1 MFWSGRP
8 EMQFLE
14 NERRIWQSVDV
25 LDQVVVQAMAG
36 VKAANKVAKVAKVVV
51 AEDIDVAAAAAAQ

>member
-1 MFWSGRP
+1 
-8 EMQFLE
+8 MQFLE

-36 VKAANKVAKVAKVVV
+36 VKAANKAAKVAKVVG
-51 AEDIDVAAAAAAQ
+51 AEGIDVAAAAQ

>member
-1 MFWSGRP
+1 
-8 EMQFLE
+8 MQFLE

-36 VKAANKVAKVAKVVV
+36 AKAVKAAKVVV
-51 AEDIDVAAAAAAQ
+51 AEDIDVAAAAQ

>member
-36 VKAANKVAKVAKVVV
+36 VKAANKVAKVVV
-51 AEDIDVAAAAAAQ
+51 AEDIDVAAAAAQ

>member
-25 LDQVVVQAMAG
+25 LDQVVVQAMVG
-36 VKAANKVAKVAKVVV
+36 VKAANKVAKVVV
-51 AEDIDVAAAAAAQ
+51 AEDIDVAAAAQ

>member
-1 MFWSGRP
+1 
-8 EMQFLE
+8 MQFLE

-36 VKAANKVAKVAKVVV
+36 VKAANKVAKVGV
-51 AEDIDVAAAAAAQ
+51 AEDIVVAAAAAQ

>member
-1 MFWSGRP
+1 
-8 EMQFLE
+8 MQFLE

-36 VKAANKVAKVAKVVV
+36 VKAANKAAKVAKVAKVVV
-51 AEDIDVAAAAAAQ
+51 AEGIDVAAAVAAQ

>member
-8 EMQFLE
+8 VKQFLE

-36 VKAANKVAKVAKVVV
+36 VKAANKVAKVAKVIV
-51 AEDIDVAAAAAAQ
+51 AEGIDVAAAAQ

>member
-1 MFWSGRP
+1 
-8 EMQFLE
+8 MQFLE

-36 VKAANKVAKVAKVVV
+36 VKAANKVAKVVV
-51 AEDIDVAAAAAAQ
+51 AEDIDVAAAAVAQ

>member
-25 LDQVVVQAMAG
+25 LDQVVVQAMAE
-36 VKAANKVAKVAKVVV
+36 VKAVNKVVKVAMVVV
-51 AEDIDVAAAAAAQ
+51 AEGIDAAAAVAAQ

>member
-1 MFWSGRP
+1 
-8 EMQFLE
+8 MQFLE

-36 VKAANKVAKVAKVVV
+36 GKAANKVAKVVV
-51 AEDIDVAAAAAAQ
+51 AEGIDVAAAAQ

>member
-36 VKAANKVAKVAKVVV
+36 VKAAKVAKVAKVVV
-51 AEDIDVAAAAAAQ
+51 AEDIDVAAAAAAAQ

>member
-36 VKAANKVAKVAKVVV
+36 VKAANKVAKVVV
-51 AEDIDVAAAAAAQ
+51 AEGIDVAAAAK

>member
-1 MFWSGRP
+1 
-8 EMQFLE
+8 MQFLE

-51 AEDIDVAAAAAAQ
+51 AEDIDVAVAAAAQ

>member
-1 MFWSGRP
+1 
-8 EMQFLE
+8 MQFLE

-36 VKAANKVAKVAKVVV
+36 VKAAKVAKVAKVVV
-51 AEDIDVAAAAAAQ
+51 AEDIDVAAAAAAAQ

>member
-8 EMQFLE
+8 VKQFLE

-51 AEDIDVAAAAAAQ
+51 AEGIDVAAAAQ

>member
-1 MFWSGRP
+1 MFWSGQP
-8 EMQFLE
+8 GMQFLE

-25 LDQVVVQAMAG
+25 LDRVVVQAMAG

-51 AEDIDVAAAAAAQ
+51 AEGIDVAAAAAQ

>member
-1 MFWSGRP
+1 
-8 EMQFLE
+8 MQFLE

-25 LDQVVVQAMAG
+25 LDQVVVQAMVG

-51 AEDIDVAAAAAAQ
+51 AEDIDVAVAAAAQ

>member
-1 MFWSGRP
+1 
-8 EMQFLE
+8 MQFLE

-36 VKAANKVAKVAKVVV
+36 VKAANKVAKVVV
-51 AEDIDVAAAAAAQ
+51 AEGIDVAAAAAAQ

>member
-8 EMQFLE
+8 EMHFLE

-51 AEDIDVAAAAAAQ
+51 AEGIDVAAAAQ